1 MLIRKKKHT
10 ECFFILSVQKNGVL
24 LPPISI
30 LLTKIVRY
38 KLLTRPIT
46 YKKFLVLVRHF
57 PSQTNDVS
65 RTAEGIELSNIN

>member
-1 MLIRKKKHT
+1 MFFNKKCTKI
-10 ECFFILSVQKNGVL
+10 CVFQIKAVL